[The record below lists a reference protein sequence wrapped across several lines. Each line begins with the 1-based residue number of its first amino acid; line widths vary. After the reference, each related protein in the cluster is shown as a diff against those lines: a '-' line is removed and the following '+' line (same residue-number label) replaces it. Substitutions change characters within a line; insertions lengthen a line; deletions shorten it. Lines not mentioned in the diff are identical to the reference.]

1 MIKREYIR
9 VTFIVFSFFILH
21 SCVSTKT
28 VILKND
34 FPFLVIEAYFQKNIP
49 GTESQKSFYE
59 INVALTELS
68 NEVSVDSVFFNGDK
82 LPLSKWQ
89 GGSKIIF
96 SAKAKDEVLQN
107 SYFLKD
113 TIKPNQLILIGSK
126 LDEKLYFL
134 IDSVNQKADIY
145 LP

>member
-9 VTFIVFSFFILH
+9 VTFIVFSFIVLH

-28 VILKND
+28 IIVKNN
-34 FPFLVIEAYFQKNIP
+34 FPFLVAETYFQKNIP

-59 INVALTELS
+59 INVTLTNLS

-82 LPLSKWQ
+82 LPLNKWQ
-89 GGSKIIF
+89 GGSKTIF

-113 TIKPNQLILIGSK
+113 TVKPNQLILIGSK

-134 IDSVNQKADIY
+134 IDSVPQKADIY